1 MAVLVIINNVGMSI
15 NPGVNVKNWLIK
27 VYVIKDVF
35 EILII
40 MSANLINHV
49 ILVSNYTMKTVYVEK
64 SKLINRLSALPLKN
78 VLKMLKEVKIA
89 KITSTELHSPENE
102 NKHKCS
108 SCTVYIALISV
119 IFTVNVGMLFH

>member
-1 MAVLVIINNVGMSI
+1 
-15 NPGVNVKNWLIK
+15 
-27 VYVIKDVF
+27 
-35 EILII
+35 

>member
-35 EILII
+35 EILVI

-78 VLKMLKEVKIA
+78 VLKMLKK
-89 KITSTELHSPENE
+89 
-102 NKHKCS
+102 
-108 SCTVYIALISV
+108 
-119 IFTVNVGMLFH
+119 